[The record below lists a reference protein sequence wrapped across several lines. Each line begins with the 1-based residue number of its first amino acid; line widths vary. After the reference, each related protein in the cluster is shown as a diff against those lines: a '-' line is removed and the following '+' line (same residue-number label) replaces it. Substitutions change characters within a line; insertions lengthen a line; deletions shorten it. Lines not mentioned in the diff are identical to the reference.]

1 MDDMFERL
9 GWASTR
15 PQNEDSGASSTN
27 APSNGGDGYGEA
39 ASAIFG
45 FSNPNQDQ
53 GDNAE
58 EEHTGIHGP
67 GKWKHSNYFLCLHT
81 CCRYFFVNVL
91 SVNNLIGH
99 PTFFNMCP
107 SSPPR

>member
-1 MDDMFERL
+1 MLCTLLGGRRKVDAQILLGRLGLVSLMDDMFERL

-15 PQNEDSGASSTN
+15 TQNEDSGTSSAN
-27 APSNGGDGYGEA
+27 APNEGDGYGEA

-53 GDNAE
+53 DDNAE

-67 GKWKHSNYFLCLHT
+67 GKWQHSNLLVSMYVFGIFL
-81 CCRYFFVNVL
+81 
-91 SVNNLIGH
+91 
-99 PTFFNMCP
+99 
-107 SSPPR
+107 